1 MGVQKVEPEFIEE
14 QLVAL
19 LVSSVVL
26 RVLLLDAVVG
36 QVARHVLEV
45 RAVVRLRGRPQH
57 TLAIQIDVVLM
68 VH

>member
-14 QLVAL
+14 NLIAL

-45 RAVVRLRGRPQH
+45 RAVVWLRGRPQH
-57 TLAIQIDVVLM
+57 TLAIQIDVVMM